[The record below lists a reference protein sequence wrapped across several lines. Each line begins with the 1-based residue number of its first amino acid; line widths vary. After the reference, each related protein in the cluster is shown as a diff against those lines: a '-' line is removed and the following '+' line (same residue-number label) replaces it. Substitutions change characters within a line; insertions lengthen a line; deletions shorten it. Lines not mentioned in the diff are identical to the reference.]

1 VEKTLLRSRLAWL
14 LIGANLL
21 AILVVAWLTQPSE
34 PPPEAPSFRIKPVG
48 FDMLPGWAQSDPRR
62 TLEAFRR
69 SCVIILNLPAGQ
81 GMGWENYA
89 GTAATWWPICASLPG
104 SNLSAPALR
113 AFFEKWFT
121 PLAIGGAAHFT
132 GYYEPELTG
141 SWFPTARY
149 NVPVYGRPQD
159 LITADLGTFRHTLTG
174 EHISG
179 RLEGAKLV
187 PYPDRAD
194 IDAHG
199 LSTAPILLYTDD
211 PVSMFF
217 LQIQGSGRVKLSD
230 GKILRLSFAARNGRP
245 YTSIGRVLVEQ
256 GALARKDVSLQS
268 IRAWLAAHGSSAQS
282 VMEADQSY
290 VFFSLEPLGDPSLG
304 STGTEGVALTPGASI
319 AVDPRLHPFG
329 APVYVSTNIPDA
341 DPAKPER
348 GFEKLLIA
356 QDTGGAIRGP
366 ARGDIFLGA
375 GRDAEAVAGR
385 LNAHGQFFVLVPKAA
400 AAALG
405 PSKEFPDAPK

>member
-1 VEKTLLRSRLAWL
+1 MEKTLLRSRLAWL
-14 LIGANLL
+14 LIAANLL
-21 AILVVAWLTQPSE
+21 AVLVVAWLTQPSA
-34 PPPEAPSFRIKPVG
+34 PPPEAPSFRIRPVG
-48 FDMLPGWAQSDPRR
+48 FDALPGWTETDPRR
-62 TLEAFRR
+62 ALESFRR
-69 SCVIILNLPAGQ
+69 SCVVLFSQPAGQ

-89 GTAATWWPICASLPG
+89 GTAAMWWPICARLPS

-113 AFFEKWFT
+113 AFFEKWFA
-121 PLAIGGAAHFT
+121 PLAVGGSAHFT

-141 SWFPTARY
+141 SWFRTGRY

-159 LITADLGTFRHTLTG
+159 LITADLGTFRHTFSG

-179 RLEGAKLV
+179 RLEGTKLV

-268 IRAWLAAHGSSAQS
+268 IRAWLAAHGSAAQS

-290 VFFSLEPLGDPSLG
+290 VFFSLAPLGDPSLG
-304 STGTEGVALTPGASI
+304 SAGTEGVALTPGASLAI
-319 AVDPRLHPFG
+319 DPRLHPFG

-341 DPAKPER
+341 NATRPDH
-348 GFEKLLIA
+348 GFQNLLVA

-375 GRDAEAVAGR
+375 GKEAEAVAGR
-385 LNAHGQFFVLVPKAA
+385 LNAHGEFFVLVPKAA

-405 PSKEFPDAPK
+405 PGKEFPDAPK

>member
-1 VEKTLLRSRLAWL
+1 MDKTLLRSRLAWL
-14 LIGANLL
+14 LIGANIL
-21 AILVVAWLTQPSE
+21 AVIIVAWLTQPSA
-34 PPPEAPSFRIKPVG
+34 PPPETPGFRVQPVT
-48 FDMLPGWAQSDPRR
+48 FEALPGWTANDPHRA
-62 TLEAFRR
+62 LEAFRR
-69 SCVIILNLPAGQ
+69 SCVVLFNLPAGQ

-89 GTAATWWPICASLPG
+89 GTASAWWPICARLPG
-104 SNLSAPALR
+104 SKLSAAELR

-121 PLAIGGAAHFT
+121 PLAVDGSAHFT

-141 SWFPTARY
+141 SWLHTPRY

-159 LITADLGTFRHTLTG
+159 LITADLGSFRHTLTG

-179 RLEGAKLV
+179 RLEGTKLV

-194 IDAHG
+194 INAHG
-199 LSTAPILLYTDD
+199 LPTAPILLYTDD

-217 LQIQGSGRVKLSD
+217 LQIQGSGRVKLAD
-230 GKILRLSFAARNGRP
+230 GKVLRLSFAARNGRP

-268 IRAWLAAHGSSAQS
+268 IRAWLAAHGSAAQS

-290 VFFSLEPLGDPSLG
+290 VFFSLAPLGDPSLG
-304 STGTEGVALTPGASI
+304 SAGTEGVALTPGASL

-341 DPAKPER
+341 NPAKPDR
-348 GFEKLLIA
+348 GFDQLLVA

-366 ARGDIFLGA
+366 ARGDIFLGT

-385 LNAHGQFFVLVPKAA
+385 LNAHGQFFVLVPKAV

-405 PSKEFPDAPK
+405 PAKEFPDAPK